1 MTAAEFTVAL
11 DEARTA
17 LPRWDERVAGVEER
31 FLGGELATAAGVP
44 SNPEITALVEA
55 EADETAM
62 FDRLFDG
69 LFDAYDA
76 QSAVYER
83 IGRVAPALA
92 VQAVSMGL
100 AGTDYALHREFTG
113 ATTRYRQQFVQTL
126 NAELAAYDQVNT
138 FDYTRGRELW
148 ERIPP
153 FAFEPPSAWWSLSQ
167 HAGSLATLSI
177 WLAVS
182 MAALG
187 WAVATMRVD

>member
-69 LFDAYDA
+69 LFDTTDRPAYRLA
-76 QSAVYER
+76 QEVLDGRYSWLEQGIFAPPAPDGVER
-83 IGRVAPALA
+83 
-92 VQAVSMGL
+92 
-100 AGTDYALHREFTG
+100 
-113 ATTRYRQQFVQTL
+113 
-126 NAELAAYDQVNT
+126 
-138 FDYTRGRELW
+138 
-148 ERIPP
+148 
-153 FAFEPPSAWWSLSQ
+153 
-167 HAGSLATLSI
+167 
-177 WLAVS
+177 
-182 MAALG
+182 
-187 WAVATMRVD
+187 